1 MKRSMNDSLTGV
13 VLCGGDSRRMGLD
26 KGSLLREGI
35 PWAQY
40 MAGKLI
46 PFGLPVLCS
55 VNALQLDSY
64 PAFLP
69 ADRLV
74 PDNLPIAGPLKGLLS
89 VHERFPSKDL
99 L

>member
-1 MKRSMNDSLTGV
+1 
-13 VLCGGDSRRMGLD
+13 MGHD

-46 PFGLPVLCS
+46 PFGLPVLWS